1 MNTAQ
6 ASASQWRQAL
16 EIAPAQVIHRLSQI
30 FNPEQNA
37 SRSSDA
43 QAGAQSGAQ
52 SGAQKRKLKA
62 ITEPSRQCYRLLTA
76 STDTGAAITFAS
88 GDFQQ
93 LMHYIGEQAGW
104 HKEALLRIPGDTLH
118 VIICMDEATG
128 GNVLATSS
136 NKRIYFFNLC
146 VKELGNEW
154 RKTAFLP
161 WACIPAKDLAEENG
175 PDMATVTRCIL
186 QDWVSQRL
194 QQGSAIHGRRF
205 KVHLDGFLADYD
217 AVRLVFSCKKAS
229 GMKPCALCSNV
240 LAKGRA
246 EAEADDFFVTI
257 SSWEPSRFVGYD
269 TTEFFNNYDEQLQ
282 KAERLN
288 KSAQK
293 EQEIFLGSC
302 CTRTVCSQI
311 APCATC

>member
-16 EIAPAQVIHRLSQI
+16 AIAPAQVIHRLSQI
-30 FNPEQNA
+30 SNPEQNA
-37 SRSSDA
+37 SRTSGA

-52 SGAQKRKLKA
+52 SGAQKRNLKA

-76 STDTGAAITFAS
+76 STDTGATITFAS

-93 LMHYIGEQAGW
+93 LMHYIGEQAEW

-118 VIICMDEATG
+118 VIIYMDEATG

-136 NKRIYFFNLC
+136 NKRIYFFYLC

-194 QQGSAIHGRRF
+194 QQGSAVHGRRF
-205 KVHLDGFLADYD
+205 KFILTVSLLTMTPWGSCFPAKGQVAWSSVLFAATSWQREEPRRKQTTSSSPSVPGSHLVLLGTTQQN
-217 AVRLVFSCKKAS
+217 SSTTTTNNCKKLS
-229 GMKPCALCSNV
+229 VWTKV
-240 LAKGRA
+240 LRRSKR
-246 EAEADDFFVTI
+246 I
-257 SSWEPSRFVGYD
+257 C
-269 TTEFFNNYDEQLQ
+269 
-282 KAERLN
+282 
-288 KSAQK
+288 
-293 EQEIFLGSC
+293 LGSC